1 MEQKFTIMKRTEQI
15 IKDLMEYKK
24 IFRKSHF
31 ANFLGIPKSTLA
43 NWEARDSINIQKI
56 KEAMPE
62 ISTNWLM
69 YGEGEMLETPRT
81 EPVEDTQIPS
91 ATNDLDIVPAEIV
104 EEIKEEVKE
113 ELVIAESVPMLPRD
127 VSIATDVNIRNY
139 IEENGDEL
147 RRINPSQM
155 LQEANP
161 DIAERVLQPS
171 MLPTFAPGD
180 TIFIRFI
187 KDKAKL
193 IDGKIYHFDLKALP
207 TMIRMVKIEGEKIRL
222 IALNPNF
229 GDMVVD
235 RTDIVGVAEIVGLL
249 RMTFVDFYSDL
260 ERERK
265 QKDEQITEMISS
277 HTAQVDNLIKQIA
290 KFGEREDRLIDILE
304 KRLEK

>member
-1 MEQKFTIMKRTEQI
+1 MIQLGIVASQKDLGRKLGYSNESSFSQI
-15 IKDLMEYKK
+15 INQKVAEPKDFVER
-24 IFRKSHF
+24 IKS
-31 ANFLGIPKSTLA
+31 LY
-43 NWEARDSINIQKI
+43 
-56 KEAMPE
+56 PE
-62 ISTNWLM
+62 LNTDWLL
-69 YGEGEMLETPRT
+69 YGEGEMNGT
-81 EPVEDTQIPS
+81 
-91 ATNDLDIVPAEIV
+91 AIVPAEVV
-104 EEIKEEVKE
+104 EEIKEEVAQE
-113 ELVIAESVPMLPRD
+113 VAIAESVPMLPRD

-139 IEENGDEL
+139 IVENGDEL

-222 IALNPNF
+222 IATNPNF

-235 RTDIVGVAEIVGLL
+235 RTDIVSVAEIVGLL

-265 QKDEQITEMISS
+265 QKDEQISNMIES
-277 HTAQVDNLIKQIA
+277 HTTQVDSLIKEIS
-290 KFGEREDRLIDILE
+290 KFSERENRLIDILE
-304 KRLEK
+304 RKL

>member
-1 MEQKFTIMKRTEQI
+1 MVFNFKQFMFDKSLRQSDLAQILGESQSVISYFVNGKRAPM
-15 IKDLMEYKK
+15 DRHL
-24 IFRKSHF
+24 
-31 ANFLGIPKSTLA
+31 N
-43 NWEARDSINIQKI
+43 
-56 KEAMPE
+56 
-62 ISTNWLM
+62 
-69 YGEGEMLETPRT
+69 MLEK
-81 EPVEDTQIPS
+81 EFGSDVISQYLIDTDKYRETVGQS
-91 ATNDLDIVPAEIV
+91 VPATIIPAEVV

-113 ELVIAESVPMLPRD
+113 ELVISESVPMLPRD

-139 IEENGDEL
+139 IVENGDEL

-187 KDKAKL
+187 KNKAKL

-222 IALNPNF
+222 IATNPNF

-235 RTDIVGVAEIVGLL
+235 RTDIVSVAEIVGLL

-265 QKDEQITEMISS
+265 QKDEQISNMIES
-277 HTAQVDNLIKQIA
+277 HTTQVDSLIKEIS
-290 KFGEREDRLIDILE
+290 KIGERENRLIDILE
-304 KRLEK
+304 KKL

>member
-1 MEQKFTIMKRTEQI
+1 MRDVSLI
-15 IKDLMEYKK
+15 IKELMIYKK
-24 IFRKSHF
+24 VIKKVDF
-31 ANFLGIPKSTLA
+31 ANFIGISKGLLA
-43 NWEARDSINIQKI
+43 SWESRNSLNVDTI
-56 KEAMPE
+56 KAAIPE
-62 ISTNWLM
+62 VSEYWLLT
-69 YGEGEMLETPRT
+69 GEGEMLETPRT
-81 EPVEDTQIPS
+81 EQVEDTQIPS

-104 EEIKEEVKE
+104 EEIKEEAKE

-207 TMIRMVKIEGEKIRL
+207 TMIRMVKIEGDKIRL

>member
-1 MEQKFTIMKRTEQI
+1 MVFNFKQFMFDKSLRQSDLAQILGESQSVISYFVNGKRAPM
-15 IKDLMEYKK
+15 DRHL
-24 IFRKSHF
+24 
-31 ANFLGIPKSTLA
+31 N
-43 NWEARDSINIQKI
+43 
-56 KEAMPE
+56 
-62 ISTNWLM
+62 
-69 YGEGEMLETPRT
+69 MLEK
-81 EPVEDTQIPS
+81 EFGSDVISQYLIDT
-91 ATNDLDIVPAEIV
+91 DKYRDIVGQSVPATIIPAEVV
-104 EEIKEEVKE
+104 EEIKEEVAQ
-113 ELVIAESVPMLPRD
+113 AESVPMLPRD

-139 IEENGDEL
+139 IVENGDEL

-155 LQEANP
+155 LHEANP

-222 IALNPNF
+222 IATNSNF

-235 RTDIVGVAEIVGLL
+235 RTDIVSVAEIVGLL

-290 KFGEREDRLIDILE
+290 KFGEREDRLIDMLE
-304 KRLEK
+304 KKL

>member
-1 MEQKFTIMKRTEQI
+1 MRDVSLI
-15 IKDLMEYKK
+15 IKELMIYKK
-24 IFRKSHF
+24 VIKKVDF
-31 ANFLGIPKSTLA
+31 ANFIGISKGLLA
-43 NWEARDSINIQKI
+43 SWESRNSLNVDTI
-56 KEAMPE
+56 KAAIPE
-62 ISTNWLM
+62 VSEYWLLT
-69 YGEGEMLETPRT
+69 GEGEMLETPRI
-81 EPVEDTQIPS
+81 EPVEAELPLEGESLTDV
-91 ATNDLDIVPAEIV
+91 VPAEIV

-222 IALNPNF
+222 IATNPNF

-235 RTDIVGVAEIVGLL
+235 RTDIVSVAEIVGLL

-265 QKDEQITEMISS
+265 QKDEQITDLI
-277 HTAQVDNLIKQIA
+277 HTHAAQVD
-290 KFGEREDRLIDILE
+290 KFIDSIQEARKCEQRLIDMLV
-304 KRLEK
+304 KRLG

>member
-1 MEQKFTIMKRTEQI
+1 MTIRQLMDYTKSVTKVELAKKLGVSSNLLHTWEKRDSPNI
-15 IKDLMEYKK
+15 KK
-24 IFRKSHF
+24 IK
-31 ANFLGIPKSTLA
+31 AAL
-43 NWEARDSINIQKI
+43 
-56 KEAMPE
+56 PE
-62 ISTNWLM
+62 VSSDWLLT
-69 YGEGEMLETPRT
+69 GEGEMLETPRT
-81 EPVEDTQIPS
+81 EQVEDTQIPS
-91 ATNDLDIVPAEIV
+91 VTNDLDIVPAEIV
-104 EEIKEEVKE
+104 EEIKEEAKE

-290 KFGEREDRLIDILE
+290 KFGEREDRLIDMLE

>member
-1 MEQKFTIMKRTEQI
+1 MNRTEMTIRQ
-15 IKDLMEYKK
+15 LMGYTKSVTKVELAKKLGVSSNLLHTWEKRDSPNIKK
-24 IFRKSHF
+24 IK
-31 ANFLGIPKSTLA
+31 AAL
-43 NWEARDSINIQKI
+43 
-56 KEAMPE
+56 PE
-62 ISTNWLM
+62 VSSDWLLT
-69 YGEGEMLETPRT
+69 GEGEMLETPRT
-81 EPVEDTQIPS
+81 EQVEDTQIPS

-207 TMIRMVKIEGEKIRL
+207 TMIRMVKIEGDKIRL

-235 RTDIVGVAEIVGLL
+235 RSDIVGVAEIVGLL

-265 QKDEQITEMISS
+265 QKDEQITEIISS

-304 KRLEK
+304 KNMNK

>member
-1 MEQKFTIMKRTEQI
+1 MNRTEMTIRQ
-15 IKDLMEYKK
+15 LMDYTKSVTKVELAKKLGVSSNLLHTWEKRDSPNIKK
-24 IFRKSHF
+24 IK
-31 ANFLGIPKSTLA
+31 AAL
-43 NWEARDSINIQKI
+43 
-56 KEAMPE
+56 PE
-62 ISTNWLM
+62 VSSDWLLT
-69 YGEGEMLETPRT
+69 GEGEMLETPRT
-81 EPVEDTQIPS
+81 EQVEDTQIPS
-91 ATNDLDIVPAEIV
+91 VTNDLDIVPAEIV
-104 EEIKEEVKE
+104 EEIKEEAKE

-290 KFGEREDRLIDILE
+290 KFGEREDRLIDMLE

>member
-1 MEQKFTIMKRTEQI
+1 MA
-15 IKDLMEYKK
+15 DLKQ
-24 IFRKSHF
+24 FRKQ
-31 ANFLGIPKSTLA
+31 NNLTQDELGEYLGIKKSF
-43 NWEARDSINIQKI
+43 
-56 KEAMPE
+56 
-62 ISTNWLM
+62 ISRIENGFHKLPH
-69 YGEGEMLETPRT
+69 EKLSKLLENNLGWN
-81 EPVEDTQIPS
+81 VS
-91 ATNDLDIVPAEIV
+91 ALLTSNESEEVYSTSKDFESIVPAEVV

-113 ELVIAESVPMLPRD
+113 ELVISESVPMLPRD

-139 IEENGDEL
+139 IEDNGDEL

-222 IALNPNF
+222 IATNPNF

-235 RTDIVGVAEIVGLL
+235 RTDIVSVAEIVGLL

-265 QKDEQITEMISS
+265 QKDEQITDLI
-277 HTAQVDNLIKQIA
+277 HTHATQVD
-290 KFGEREDRLIDILE
+290 KFIDSIQEARKCEQRLIDMLE
-304 KRLEK
+304 KKL